1 MVDLHLNASRIHQLT
16 KYCLYFGAI
25 LHCRDLLDEALMIHF
40 NIVKLELIQAMR
52 YLHTKSV
59 PSLIRVKSNQ
69 ISEHFLI
76 LVSLNKC
83 MRREQPIQRRV
94 LEGGNNTCVDSSV
107 KSEACLNPTQG
118 ALKMEKVHLCPKDS
132 IMRWCIK
139 GKSVNWTGMWHAGLT
154 NISWLN
160 VIP

>member
-1 MVDLHLNASRIHQLT
+1 MHHAFISWQ
-16 KYCLYFGAI
+16 
-25 LHCRDLLDEALMIHF
+25 
-40 NIVKLELIQAMR
+40 NIVSILVRYYIVGIFLMR
-52 YLHTKSV
+52 HWWSTLTLLSLNLSKQWGYPHTKSV